1 MKKVSLKKVVEL
13 QEMEQSKPFI
23 CAEYGEAIYKNA
35 THLMGFCFD
44 GTTSFRPGAR
54 FGPDALRDASFGLET
69 YSSYLDKD
77 LEDYTVVDC
86 GNLPIFPSKW
96 RLTNDYFHSIT
107 KDLKLREDQIK
118 FLVVGGEHSVSYGP
132 IRLCLEQ
139 YDDLVLLHL
148 DAHADLRDGYLEE
161 KFSHASIIRRM
172 WDHMDEKN
180 ELIQYGIRSGSRPEF
195 DFMKEHQTLET
206 SLDNLCSRLM
216 ELDSNRPVYMTLDLD
231 FFDPAFFPGT
241 GTPEAGGENF
251 HSFVK
256 IMKILNEKNLVGA
269 DVVELAPMLDATGNS
284 SAFASKVVREVLLAM
299 QK

>member
-1 MKKVSLKKVVEL
+1 MKKVIEL

-23 CAEYGEAIYKNA
+23 GTSYQEAFFKNT
-35 THLMGFCFD
+35 THLIGFCFD

-54 FGPDALRDASFGLET
+54 FGPDAIRDASFGLET

-77 LEDYTVVDC
+77 IEDYSIVDC

-96 RLTNDYFHSIT
+96 KLTNDYFHSVT
-107 KDLKLREDQIK
+107 KDLKLKEDQIK
-118 FLVVGGEHSVSYGP
+118 LLVMGGEHSISYGP
-132 IRLCLEQ
+132 IRLCLDQ
-139 YDDLVLLHL
+139 YEDLVLIHL

-180 ELIQYGIRSGSRPEF
+180 ELIQYGIRSGTKVEF
-195 DFMKEHQTLET
+195 DFMKENKTLET
-206 SLDNLCSRLM
+206 SLDSFCKRLESIESSRPIYL
-216 ELDSNRPVYMTLDLD
+216 TLDLD
-231 FFDPAFFPGT
+231 FFDPAYFPGT

-256 IMKILNEKNLVGA
+256 MMKILNEKNFVGA
-269 DVVELAPMLDATGNS
+269 DIVELAPMLDSTGNS
-284 SAFASKVVREVLLAM
+284 SAFASKVAREVMLAM